1 MVQHVDLRAVS
12 QPLGILRVLEVAL
25 TLVSLAL
32 VASVGHLSSSYW
44 AWCMFSWVFCCA
56 LTLLI
61 LVLEFSTLSARL
73 PISWDDFTTAFAM
86 LAALMLLAASI
97 IYPSV
102 VFSCP
107 DCGRQVAATV
117 VSWVSV
123 AAYIGEVVLVR
134 FFRRSGQVSGFLSTV
149 PGLLKILETFVACI
163 IFTSLVPERYAS
175 HAALQWCVAVY
186 ALCFIFALL
195 IIVLTVGQLLTYIP
209 FLDKLV
215 CVYNVLAVVMYMSAV
230 VVWPLYSFQKHPR
243 PTNCTASSA
252 CLAWD
257 ALVVVTFMTVI
268 NLGVYIL
275 DAAYSIHLV
284 FFVQRRS

>member
-1 MVQHVDLRAVS
+1 MVTVS
-12 QPLGILRVLEVAL
+12 VPLSVLRVLEVAL
-25 TLVSLAL
+25 TLVSFAL

-117 VSWVSV
+117 TSCLAFV
-123 AAYIGEVVLVR
+123 AYAVEVGLTRARPGE
-134 FFRRSGQVSGFLSTV
+134 VSGFLTTV
-149 PGLLKILETFVACI
+149 PGLLKVLEAFVACI
-163 IFTSLVPERYAS
+163 IFISLEPARV
-175 HAALQWCVAVY
+175 AAFAGLQWCVAVY
-186 ALCFIFALL
+186 ALAFIFSLVVIL
-195 IIVLTVGQLLTYIP
+195 LTVCRLLGACP
-209 FLDKLV
+209 CPLDRVLV
-215 CVYNVLAVVMYMSAV
+215 GCSVVAALMYATAV
-230 VVWPLYSFQKHPR
+230 VVWPVYAFRNNPR
-243 PTNCTASSA
+243 PSGCYH
-252 CLAWD
+252 CPWD
-257 ALVVVTFMTVI
+257 GLVVVSFMTCVNFI
-268 NLGVYIL
+268 AYIV
-275 DAAYSIHLV
+275 DTIYSARMV
-284 FFVQRRS
+284 FFVTPS